1 MAADSFVGGDLLHP
15 LFWSHS
21 PFSAEPFLV
30 PVNGETDM
38 PVLRSLMGGRT
49 GLNHIPVSNTIL
61 ERVCHLSPL
70 RGLSAHYKYFMQS
83 NAS

>member
-1 MAADSFVGGDLLHP
+1 
-15 LFWSHS
+15 
-21 PFSAEPFLV
+21 
-30 PVNGETDM
+30 
-38 PVLRSLMGGRT
+38 MGGRT